1 MNSVSNN
8 AGSVR
13 PEFESSPPVRYH
25 YMDNLRAIAMIG
37 GIFFHAAL
45 AYSPMLS
52 SVWLTSDVQSS
63 SAMDAAA
70 WFSHLFRMPLFF
82 LIAGF
87 FSCYLIQKRGL
98 KGFLKNRA
106 VRVLIPFV
114 VFLPA
119 VLAAFMVIIGW
130 SLETVDNPSP
140 MLQLIAYMSTFP
152 DAPPP
157 PVSTTHL
164 WFLYNLVQFYIV
176 YALLFRMG
184 VMSAR
189 LFNLLSAPKFLV
201 FVLPLL
207 VVPALASRFAP
218 HPAPEQFIPQLWS
231 FGFFGVFFLV
241 GAQFFR
247 NQAIIDQ
254 LRPYAPWLLV
264 TSLIMYGVLYGY
276 FPESPTMQ
284 EAMAMAVSAPF
295 TTKQFLMGTLEAY
308 IAVHMTLVC
317 LVAGKALLAKPGRVA
332 RYIAD
337 SSYWI
342 YIIHLPLL
350 WVIQFKLLDVDWN
363 LWAEFAVSSLGTLA
377 MGLLTYALF
386 VRWTPIGWLLNGRR
400 SSKKTKQVSE
410 PVSAKS

>member
-1 MNSVSNN
+1 M
-8 AGSVR
+8 
-13 PEFESSPPVRYH
+13 
-25 YMDNLRAIAMIG
+25 IA

-52 SVWLTSDVQSS
+52 SVWLTADSQTST
-63 SAMDAAA
+63 AMDAAA

-98 KGFLKNRA
+98 WGFLKNRA

-114 VFLPA
+114 IFLPA
-119 VLAAFMVIIGW
+119 VLAAFMIIIGW
-130 SLETVDNPSP
+130 SLETVEQPSP
-140 MLQLIAYMSTFP
+140 MLQLIAYMSAVP

-157 PVSTTHL
+157 PVTTTHL
-164 WFLYNLVQFYIV
+164 WFLYNLIQFYIV

-184 VMSAR
+184 VLSAR
-189 LFNLLSAPKFLV
+189 VFSVLSAPKFLV

-218 HPAPEQFIPQLWS
+218 HPAPEQFVPQLWS
-231 FGFFGVFFLV
+231 FGFFGIFFLV
-241 GAQFFR
+241 GTQFFR
-247 NQAIIDQ
+247 NQRVIEQ
-254 LRPYAPWLLV
+254 LRPYAPWLFV
-264 TSLIMYGVLYGY
+264 SSLIMYGFLYGY
-276 FPESPTMQ
+276 FPKSPTL
-284 EAMAMAVSAPF
+284 EDAMAMAVSAPF
-295 TTKQFLMGTLEAY
+295 TTKQFLMGTVEAY

-317 LVAGKALLAKPGRVA
+317 LVAGKALLDKRGKIS

-337 SSYWI
+337 SSYWV
-342 YIIHLPLL
+342 YIIHLPVL
-350 WVIQFKLLDVDWN
+350 WVIQMKLLDTEWN

-400 SSKKTKQVSE
+400 NRKSAKTKQREKTLV
-410 PVSAKS
+410 ADA